1 MDNENKNDI
10 SRENKSDNHKKAV
23 IALSIIALI
32 AIAVFIAFSTSQK
45 LKSDKQ
51 NNTDNGYSEFVY
63 DRDIK
68 AVYSN
73 PTECRIGDNTYT
85 MLTSFRSEYVI
96 ENKGRYSEY
105 GFFFGSKPDFH
116 MMRYDNSNREFWY
129 ADILLKYPDITRDKV
144 ISIVIPNGKGVK
156 YYGTEGQSVI
166 RVSFGDST
174 VEITDSNFIEKA
186 VSEYTE
192 NRSYSCKID
201 GVLTGTPIYAKFEN
215 SILYYKLGYTSE
227 D

>member
-1 MDNENKNDI
+1 MDIENKNDI
-10 SRENKSDNHKKAV
+10 SREKESDNHKKAV
-23 IALSIIALI
+23 IALSVIALI
-32 AIAVFIAFSTSQK
+32 VIAVFIFFSTSEK
-45 LKSDKQ
+45 IKSNKQ
-51 NNTDNGYSEFVY
+51 ENTDNGYSEFVY

-85 MLTSFRSEYVI
+85 MLTSFRPEYVI

-116 MMRYDNSNREFWY
+116 MMRYDNSTREFWY
-129 ADILLKYPDITRDKV
+129 ADILLKYPDISRDKV
-144 ISIVIPNGKGVK
+144 VSIIIPNGNNVK
-156 YYGTEGQSVI
+156 YYGTEGQSMI
-166 RVSFGDST
+166 RVSFGDSP
-174 VEITDSNFIEKA
+174 VEITDSDFIEKA
-186 VSEYTE
+186 VSEYNE
-192 NRSYSCKID
+192 NRSYSCTID
-201 GVLTGTPIYAKFEN
+201 GVPTGTPIYAKFED